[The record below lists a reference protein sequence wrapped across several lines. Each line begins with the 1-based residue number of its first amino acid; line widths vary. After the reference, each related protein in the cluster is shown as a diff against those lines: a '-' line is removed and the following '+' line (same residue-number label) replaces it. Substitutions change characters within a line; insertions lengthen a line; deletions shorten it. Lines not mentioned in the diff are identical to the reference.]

1 MTVTRLHTDDGVTLE
16 ALVDTPD
23 DALGTL
29 ILCHPHPQH
38 GGTMR
43 APILSTI
50 ARRAVASRYRSIRFN
65 FRGVGESTGTFGGG
79 IAELA
84 DVAAAVQFAGTLDE
98 PLAGIA
104 GWSFGA
110 ATALN
115 WQAASSSSVPYIG
128 IAPPV
133 TSSLSPPLPDPSSLA
148 PATRKFI
155 IGARDQ
161 FVAAADLEA
170 YAASIGATI
179 AIYPGAD
186 HFFLFKYEQ
195 LADDVLAVIGS

>member
-1 MTVTRLHTDDGVTLE
+1 MTTTRLYTDDGITLE

-23 DALGTL
+23 DVQGTL
-29 ILCHPHPQH
+29 VLCHPHPQH

-43 APILSTI
+43 APILVTI
-50 ARRAVASRYRSIRFN
+50 AKRAVAAGYRTLRFN

-79 IAELA
+79 VDELA
-84 DVAAAVQFAGTLDE
+84 DVAAAATFAAALDE

-115 WQAASSSSVPYIG
+115 WQAVSRSGVPYVG

-133 TSSLSPPLPDPSSLA
+133 TSPLSPPLPDPSSLT

-161 FVAAADLEA
+161 FVAAADLEV
-170 YAASIGATI
+170 YASSIGATI

-186 HFFLFKYEQ
+186 HFFLFKHDQ
-195 LADDVLAVIGS
+195 LADDVLAVIES